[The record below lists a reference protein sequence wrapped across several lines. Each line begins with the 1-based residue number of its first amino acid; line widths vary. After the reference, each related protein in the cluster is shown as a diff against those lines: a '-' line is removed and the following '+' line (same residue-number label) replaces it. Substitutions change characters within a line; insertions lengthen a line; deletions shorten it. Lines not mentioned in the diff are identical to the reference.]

1 MVTEDRKGMRRLLG
15 GRGKM
20 LVTLLVLVAG
30 IAGVAYT
37 RGQMP
42 AADTPG
48 GAKGRGAGAG
58 RVQPVSV
65 AEVKVADMPIW
76 LPALGTAVPR
86 SLVTVRSRV
95 DGELLKLHFREG
107 ETVKPGQPLA
117 DIDPRPFRV
126 QLQQAQGQLA
136 KDGAL
141 LKNAEIDLERYQ
153 DLWARDSI
161 ARQQLDTQEALV
173 RQYRGTVEVDKAQLE
188 NARLQLDYAHIVAP
202 AGGRI
207 GLRQVDP
214 GNLVRANDA
223 AGLAVIAQLQPIN
236 VVFSVPE
243 TYLPALQRRLATGA
257 PITVDGWD
265 REQKNR
271 LASGKLLTLDNLV
284 DTATGTIKLK
294 AEFENRDHVFFPNQF
309 VNVRLLLGVRK
320 DATVIPGAAVQR
332 GAKGAFVYVV
342 DGENVVSTVGVL
354 PGASDGDLMAVDG
367 GLVPGSH
374 VVTDG
379 ADKLR
384 PGARVEVI
392 TAEARAAA
400 SEVKP
405 ASRGKR
411 RPEGASTEAPP
422 QPAGSVPPAAAR

>member
-1 MVTEDRKGMRRLLG
+1 MVKEDRKGWSRLTGRHGKTLG
-15 GRGKM
+15 
-20 LVTLLVLVAG
+20 VLLLLAG
-30 IAGVAYT
+30 MAAMAGFAHT
-37 RGQMP
+37 RQ
-42 AADTPG
+42 TPG
-48 GAKGRGAGAG
+48 SDAPGGQGRGAGAG

-65 AEVKVADMPIW
+65 AEAKVADMPIW

-95 DGELLKLHFREG
+95 DGELLQLHFREG
-107 ETVKPGQPLA
+107 ETVKQGQPLA
-117 DIDPRPFRV
+117 DIDPRPFQV

-136 KDGAL
+136 RDGAL
-141 LKNAEIDLERYQ
+141 LKNAEIDLERYR

-173 RQYRGTVEVDKAQLE
+173 RQYRGSVEVDQAQLA
-188 NARLQLDYAHIVAP
+188 NAQLQLAYAHIVAP
-202 AGGRI
+202 TSGRI

-223 AGLAVIAQLQPIN
+223 NGLAVIAQLQPIN

-243 TYLPALQRRLATGA
+243 TYLPALQRRLAAGT
-257 PITVDGWD
+257 PITVEGWD

-284 DTATGTIKLK
+284 DTTTGSIRLK
-294 AEFENRDHVFFPNQF
+294 AEFDNRDNGLFPNQF
-309 VNVRLLLGVRK
+309 VNVRLLLGVRQ

-342 DGENVVSTVGVL
+342 DDENVASAVGVQ
-354 PGASDGDLMAVDG
+354 PGAVDGDLVALDG
-367 GLVPGSH
+367 GLAPGSR

-384 PGARVEVI
+384 DGAKVEVI
-392 TAEARAAA
+392 SAGARAAA
-400 SEVKP
+400 DATKP
-405 ASRGKR
+405 AARGKR
-411 RPEGASTEAPP
+411 RPEGAPGEA
-422 QPAGSVPPAAAR
+422 PPAAAR